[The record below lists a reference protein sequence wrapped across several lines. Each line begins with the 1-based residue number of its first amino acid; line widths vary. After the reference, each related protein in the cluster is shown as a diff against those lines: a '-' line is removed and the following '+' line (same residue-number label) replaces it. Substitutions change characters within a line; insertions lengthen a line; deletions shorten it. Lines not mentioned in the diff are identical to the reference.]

1 MERLLGQMPPLS
13 TLLDYPTIRSLA
25 GRLEQLGAIAGNRLF
40 LPVRARGR
48 RAPLFYAHAAF
59 VNVLF
64 ARKLL
69 PYLHAEQ
76 PVYAIQA
83 RGLHEGEKPH
93 QTFASMAADYVDLIR
108 RVQPKGPYFLAGHC
122 VGGLVAYEMAQ
133 HLKALGEDVAAVVM
147 VDPEYHPNAVPWLH
161 WRNPSALHVRLW
173 RTFIRPIWFAHRW
186 LRRIWGM
193 LTGQPLPGLASE
205 TGANR
210 QRQKAVMAGLKA
222 ALKAYRPRP
231 YAGKLYIL
239 CSVERRKHLTNP
251 ATGWSSL
258 AAEVEF
264 VESGVSHEEVF
275 IAAFP
280 VVGAMI
286 ERILDAAQPA
296 ILAPIDRSAAE

>member
-1 MERLLGQMPPLS
+1 MRCRGC
-13 TLLDYPTIRSLA
+13 I
-25 GRLEQLGAIAGNRLF
+25 GAIRQLFTFGSGERSSDQYGLPIAGC
-40 LPVRARGR
+40 
-48 RAPLFYAHAAF
+48 
-59 VNVLF
+59 
-64 ARKLL
+64 
-69 PYLHAEQ
+69 
-76 PVYAIQA
+76 
-83 RGLHEGEKPH
+83 
-93 QTFASMAADYVDLIR
+93 
-108 RVQPKGPYFLAGHC
+108 AGSGAC
-122 VGGLVAYEMAQ
+122 SPA
-133 HLKALGEDVAAVVM
+133 
-147 VDPEYHPNAVPWLH
+147 
-161 WRNPSALHVRLW
+161 
-173 RTFIRPIWFAHRW
+173 
-186 LRRIWGM
+186 
-193 LTGQPLPGLASE
+193 PGLASE